1 MVKRSK
7 GIRSKSR
14 HVLRKKPRDRGISS
28 ITRAIQQFEIGEHV
42 NINLDPSVHKGMPHP
57 RFHGYT
63 GKIEGMQGDAY
74 LVGID
79 VGKKHKILIIK
90 SEHLGRVT
98 KWTKTKMKD

>member
-14 HVLRKKPRDRGISS
+14 NILRKKPRDRGLSP
-28 ITRAIQQFEIGEHV
+28 ITRALQQFEEGDSV
-42 NINLDPSVHKGMPHP
+42 NIVIDSSVHKGMPHI

-63 GKIEGMQGDAY
+63 GKVEGMQGDSY

-79 VGKKHKILIIK
+79 VGKKHKTLIIR
-90 SEHLGRVT
+90 SDHLRRVQQ
-98 KWTKTKMKD
+98 

>member
-14 HVLRKKPRDRGISS
+14 HVLRKKPRNRGLSP
-28 ITRAIQQFEIGEHV
+28 ITRALQRFEIGERVSV
-42 NINLDPSVHKGMPHP
+42 NIDPSVHKGMPHP

-74 LVGID
+74 LVGIK
-79 VGKKHKILIIK
+79 VGKKYKTLIVR
-90 SEHLGRVT
+90 SEHLGRI
-98 KWTKTKMKD
+98 K